1 MRQEIIQNNY
11 IHVPGFITPNEAASY
26 AAEFSAH
33 CKQLNIEGDPQAPN
47 SSAVCN
53 FLPFVRLLVNK
64 TPHVSQLLGEEVL
77 PTYAYARIYKE
88 GSVLLKHTDRPSCE
102 ISLTVNLAKDADWP
116 IYFERP
122 DGSET
127 CVELDPGDA
136 VMYLGCRAEHWR
148 NTLSGKQ
155 HTQLFMHYVK
165 SYGINS
171 WAFFD
176 KLQQQPPTEYSEF
189 IPSVIL

>member
-11 IHVPGFITPNEAASY
+11 IPVPGFITPSEAASY
-26 AAEFSAH
+26 AAEFSVH
-33 CKQLNIEGDPQAPN
+33 CKNLNIEGDPQAPN
-47 SSAVCN
+47 SSAVYN

-77 PTYAYARIYKE
+77 PTYTYARIYKE
-88 GSVLLKHTDRPSCE
+88 NSDLARHKDRHACE

-136 VMYLGCRAEHWR
+136 VMYLGCTAAHWR
-148 NTLSGKQ
+148 NTLNGKQ

-176 KLQQQPPTEYSEF
+176 MQRQQTPTAYSED
-189 IPSVIL
+189 IPSLVL